1 MNLSRNNISSNLD
14 SNHGDPSRR
23 TPMITPESSDALI
36 DSASRFVCFDFDC
49 TLTTTH
55 WYYFLNDYDRWY
67 ENFGEESGISN
78 EDGLKLSK
86 SIAAK
91 TYGWPIEE
99 EWASGH
105 LNNYNTLK
113 NSGANEIEKVRNAHI
128 MGKHSI
134 LISTFFGGLSR
145 LQELDK
151 SLQELRKKGTKI
163 IILSRGAEAQI
174 HFLLKLA
181 KLRHHF
187 DAIYGGEDNF
197 EGWTKDMMIEKMLE
211 KGKSVVYYDD
221 DSGEHESITE
231 WLGALDVDFTTDGD
245 YYKAIMKPSGTIYC
259 YYTKLVKN
267 KQGLSTDIIEKI
279 PGNVARLLGTNGGR
293 RRKTHRRRHRK
304 TKSRRSRK

>member
-1 MNLSRNNISSNLD
+1 LGNLL
-14 SNHGDPSRR
+14 
-23 TPMITPESSDALI
+23 
-36 DSASRFVCFDFDC
+36 F
-49 TLTTTH
+49 
-55 WYYFLNDYDRWY
+55 
-67 ENFGEESGISN
+67 
-78 EDGLKLSK
+78 K
-86 SIAAK
+86 
-91 TYGWPIEE
+91 
-99 EWASGH
+99 
-105 LNNYNTLK
+105 
-113 NSGANEIEKVRNAHI
+113 
-128 MGKHSI
+128 
-134 LISTFFGGLSR
+134 
-145 LQELDK
+145 
-151 SLQELRKKGTKI
+151 KKGTKI